1 MSVLAKDGVQ
11 QYKTCATWNRGG
23 RGEAARMAFINQAQ
37 ACCYPSTQDLRQ
49 GG

>member
-23 RGEAARMAFINQAQ
+23 GGGARMAFINQAQ
-37 ACCYPSTQDLRQ
+37 ACCNPSTQDLRQ
-49 GG
+49 RG

>member
-23 RGEAARMAFINQAQ
+23 GARMAFINQAQ
-37 ACCYPSTQDLRQ
+37 ACCNPSTQDLRQ
-49 GG
+49 RG